1 MPRRTPYSIR
11 LAPLSGKT
19 CCRYDIYCRI
29 LVKHGKRKGELL
41 KRFTLGLTAAAFALS
56 LAGCGGESGNQ
67 TDGDGKQAQ
76 ESPNPEQAESQEA
89 EERAAL
95 NPEDFSGRILSL
107 DDLPGG
113 FELDDEVEF
122 GETEEQSNNP
132 FDSDSDSSGTDS
144 TQTEC
149 IVGAMAT
156 HSSELD
162 GVSAARNFNQSAD
175 NSGSFIMTSL
185 SRPSN
190 DSKQMLEGLRDTV
203 DECQTTINAEPT
215 ESVKV
220 FEPSGNKGEGF
231 CATTYSGTFVGQGKI
246 VASECYIAWAG
257 ELMTIHNMAF
267 EAETSLA
274 IDEEAM
280 DGVTEYMNN
289 DLLPKALTK
298 ADMAAS

>member
-1 MPRRTPYSIR
+1 M
-11 LAPLSGKT
+11 
-19 CCRYDIYCRI
+19 
-29 LVKHGKRKGELL
+29 KHRKRKGGLL
-41 KRFTLGLTAAAFALS
+41 KRFTLGLTAVAFALT
-56 LAGCGGESGNQ
+56 LAGCGSESGNQ
-67 TDGDGKQAQ
+67 TDGDRKQEQ
-76 ESPNPEQAESQEA
+76 ESPNPEQTESQEA

-95 NPEDFSGRILSL
+95 NPEDFSDRILSL

-122 GETEEQSNNP
+122 GDTEEQANNP
-132 FDSDSDSSGTDS
+132 FDSAADSSDSASS
-144 TQTEC
+144 QTEC
-149 IVGAMAT
+149 IVGTMTT

-162 GVSAARNFNQSAD
+162 GVSAARHFNQSAD

-185 SRPSN
+185 SRPAKE
-190 DSKQMLEGLRDTV
+190 SKQMLEDLRDTV
-203 DECQTTINAEPT
+203 DKCQTTINAEPA
-215 ESVKV
+215 ESVNI

-231 CATTYSGTFVGQGKI
+231 CTTAYSGTFVGQGKI

-280 DGVTEYMNN
+280 DGITEYMNN